1 MGGDQTYGNQA
12 GVRFCPGGAEG
23 YVSAALANKVTD
35 LSEEDLEL
43 LWAAIINMFEHDHS
57 AARGKMC
64 MRRLYVFRHD
74 SVLGN
79 CPSHILFDKVQT
91 ELKEKGMP
99 PRAFSDYEVKL
110 DDQMPDGVEVL
121 IKL

>member
-1 MGGDQTYGNQA
+1 
-12 GVRFCPGGAEG
+12 
-23 YVSAALANKVTD
+23 
-35 LSEEDLEL
+35 
-43 LWAAIINMFEHDHS
+43 MFEHDHS

-64 MRRLYVFRHD
+64 MRKLYVFRHD

>member
-1 MGGDQTYGNQA
+1 
-12 GVRFCPGGAEG
+12 
-23 YVSAALANKVTD
+23 
-35 LSEEDLEL
+35 
-43 LWAAIINMFEHDHS
+43 
-57 AARGKMC
+57 

-79 CPSHILFDKVQT
+79 CPSHFLFDKVQT